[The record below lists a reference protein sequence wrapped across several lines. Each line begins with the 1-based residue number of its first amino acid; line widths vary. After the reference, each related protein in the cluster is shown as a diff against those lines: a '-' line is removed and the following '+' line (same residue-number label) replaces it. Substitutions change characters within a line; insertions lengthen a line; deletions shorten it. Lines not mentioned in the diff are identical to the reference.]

1 MKEYI
6 ESSRRKFLMQL
17 GILTA
22 IPLLGSGKILPAA
35 KIKFGYSTIT
45 WGNDIERAIKEIASL
60 GFTGVQLRNPFAAY
74 GSKPEVLKQLLSA
87 ANLEVVMLSSGNAN
101 INTGNDES
109 EITKHVENAKFI
121 KKLGGKRIQITNS
134 SRPKTGD
141 VKEEDLIRFGKLLT
155 EIGSRT
161 AEFDIETTY
170 HNHMEQLGET
180 PEEVDI
186 ILQHADPKY
195 VGFLLDIAHYFQGG
209 GDPAAAVLKYKDRI
223 KMLHLKDVISKE
235 GGNGYQFVELGQGS
249 VDIPAVFKAL
259 NTINF
264 KGYAVVE
271 LDAVPVKG
279 RTQLASGQISK
290 DYLDTLGYNI

>member
-1 MKEYI
+1 MKEYRI
-6 ESSRRKFLMQL
+6 SSRRKFLTQL
-17 GILTA
+17 SLLTA
-22 IPLLGSGKILPAA
+22 IPFLGYGNVPPAA

-74 GSKPEVLKQLLSA
+74 GDKPEVLKELLDA
-87 ANLEVVMLSSGNAN
+87 ANLDVVMLSSGNAN
-101 INTGNDES
+101 INTGNDEM

-121 KKLGGKRIQITNS
+121 QKLGGKRIQITNS
-134 SRPKTGD
+134 SRPKTGN
-141 VKEEDLIRFGKLLT
+141 VSQEDLIKFGKLLT
-155 EIGSRT
+155 EIGRRT
-161 AEFDIETTY
+161 AELNVETTY

-180 PEEVDI
+180 PEEVDT
-186 ILQHADPKY
+186 ILQYADPKY

-209 GDPAAAVLKYKDRI
+209 GDPAAAVLKYKERI
-223 KMLHLKDVISKE
+223 KMLHLKDVISKD
-235 GGNGYQFVELGQGS
+235 GGNGYQFVELGQGR
-249 VDIPAVFKAL
+249 VNIPAVFKAL

-279 RTQLASGQISK
+279 RTQLASGQLSK
-290 DYLDTLGYNI
+290 DYLNTLGYNV